1 MTYRGKLAAA
11 IKTARPRAGLGDF
24 FDPSVAPVFRR
35 LIAKALYGL
44 DVEELLRD
52 LFEEHPKTWG
62 YRVSVYDSYPS
73 WATHEVPALLLQQL
87 PVLPGELEY
96 RVVDHDLAIL
106 DVDANLVLDVL
117 PAAIARR

>member
-1 MTYRGKLAAA
+1 MSRAPE
-11 IKTARPRAGLGDF
+11 RPVRRAPEDLGIQ
-24 FDPSVAPVFRR
+24 S
-35 LIAKALYGL
+35 
-44 DVEELLRD
+44 E
-52 LFEEHPKTWG
+52 
-62 YRVSVYDSYPS
+62 RVPTYPS

-87 PVLPGELEY
+87 PVLPGGLQY